1 MGFFS
6 FGVTLFDQIKIYR
19 YFSRNTVPNQINIY
33 TYLGHIWVKIDML
46 YNELVLHLFY
56 TSNMFCTWLIST
68 KNDLENFQCSCMITY
83 MFRKRTLKVVCHTKF
98 YIQIINVSH
107 LKHDITIV
115 NMILAKKHP
124 KIHIRSIRA
133 NIMFRTVIQCFN
145 TVLCTE
151 SV

>member
-1 MGFFS
+1 MSHQTFI
-6 FGVTLFDQIKIYR
+6 L
-19 YFSRNTVPNQINIY
+19 
-33 TYLGHIWVKIDML
+33 WV
-46 YNELVLHLFY
+46 
-56 TSNMFCTWLIST
+56 
-68 KNDLENFQCSCMITY
+68 
-83 MFRKRTLKVVCHTKF
+83 
-98 YIQIINVSH
+98 INVSH

>member
-107 LKHDITIV
+107 LKHVITIN
-115 NMILAKKHP
+115 NMILAFIDSGEREK
-124 KIHIRSIRA
+124 
-133 NIMFRTVIQCFN
+133 MFSLQIKQDRD
-145 TVLCTE
+145 E
-151 SV
+151 SM